1 MKNLLSQYVNF
12 QSKTIYN
19 NKVPPAL
26 EQECVQAF
34 FNGIKNGVFVDVGAN
49 DPFIESQSYH
59 LEQLGWN
66 GLLIEPLPNMCALL
80 REHRTS
86 TVVPYACSSKENH
99 KKILPLISFGVCST
113 LESKLIHTNKV
124 KQDVIHIETRTLDS
138 ILEENNIEVNFDLL
152 SIDVEGH
159 EIELFKGFDIQRWKP
174 KLVLLE
180 DHVTSQD
187 KHKFMITNGYKFLL
201 RTGLNTW
208 YIQNTDGYAISLKS
222 KFEFIRK
229 YYLGILFRKLR
240 IK

>member
-1 MKNLLSQYVNF
+1 MKNLLSQYLNF

-26 EQECVQAF
+26 EQECVQSF
-34 FNGIKNGVFVDVGAN
+34 FNGKTNGVYVDVGAN
-49 DPFIESQSYH
+49 DPFIESQSFH
-59 LEQLGWN
+59 LEQMGWN

-86 TVVPYACSSKENH
+86 TVVPYACSSIDNH

-124 KQDVIHIETRTLDS
+124 KQDVIYIETRTLDS
-138 ILEENNIEVNFDLL
+138 ILEENNIEANFDLL

-187 KHKFMITNGYKFLL
+187 KHKFMITNGYAFLL
-201 RTGLNTW
+201 RTGLNSW
-208 YIQNTDGYAISLKS
+208 YVQNTKDYSISLKS

-229 YYLGILFRKLR
+229 YYLGIFFRKLR

>member
-1 MKNLLSQYVNF
+1 
-12 QSKTIYN
+12 
-19 NKVPPAL
+19 
-26 EQECVQAF
+26 
-34 FNGIKNGVFVDVGAN
+34 
-49 DPFIESQSYH
+49 
-59 LEQLGWN
+59 
-66 GLLIEPLPNMCALL
+66 
-80 REHRTS
+80 
-86 TVVPYACSSKENH
+86 
-99 KKILPLISFGVCST
+99 
-113 LESKLIHTNKV
+113 V